1 MAHNNPTVLEQW
13 SELLHRSIH
22 KIGFYKDYGTLEAIG
37 EGMSSKVYTAIS
49 TKNGRKAVAKGFSK
63 KKMQK
68 KELLALEN

>member
-22 KIGFYKDYGTLEAIG
+22 KIGFYKDYGALEAIG
-37 EGMSSKVYTAIS
+37 EGMSAKVYTAIS
-49 TKNGRKAVAKGFSK
+49 ARDGRRVVAKGFSK

-68 KELLALEN
+68 KEFLALEN